1 MSTFIENRS
10 PVTLALLALTSLYT
24 LYHLSIYLIT
34 SHRRNLISRK
44 HGCKSIPSYPHKDP
58 IFGLDIFLENSR
70 LVKDGGFMET
80 VLDRY
85 NRMNAYTYT
94 QLFLG
99 DRVINTAEPE
109 NIKAV
114 LATQFKDFELPPR
127 RKVAFR
133 PTFGH
138 GIFTTDGKEW
148 EASRSLLRP
157 NFTRSQVGDLE
168 TFESHIGKLI
178 ERIPRNGETVDLQQ
192 LFFMLTMDSAT
203 EFLFGTSSGVLG
215 LDMTEERERGVK
227 FQEAFTYVTE
237 RMGIESRVGKLATLF
252 PNKRMDDS
260 IAFVHEYIGKY
271 IRKAIELRKSGFE
284 EGEKAEEGRARY
296 VFLEELA
303 KQNIGKKKIQDELL
317 NILLAGRDTTASLL
331 SYLFYTL
338 ARRKDVFGKLKAE
351 VDALGG
357 ETPSFEYLKSMKYLQ
372 YTLNEILRL
381 HPIVPGNSRTC
392 VNDTT
397 LPVGGG
403 PDQKSPIFVKKG
415 TQINY
420 QVYVM
425 HRRKD
430 LYGEDADEFRP
441 ERWEALRP
449 SWQYLPFNGGPRIC
463 IGQQFALTEAAFTTV
478 RLLQAFKGVEPR
490 DDAPFTDFL
499 TLTAAVRGGVKVA
512 MIPA

>member
-10 PVTLALLALTSLYT
+10 PVTLSLLALTSLYT
-24 LYHLSIYLIT
+24 LYHLTLYLIT
-34 SHRRNLISRK
+34 THRRNLISRK
-44 HGCKSIPSYPHKDP
+44 HGCKPIPSYPHKEP

-70 LVKDGGFMET
+70 LMKTGGFMEA
-80 VLDRY
+80 VQARY
-85 NRMNAYTYT
+85 HRLNTYTYT

-114 LATQFKDFELPPR
+114 LATQFKEFELPPR
-127 RKVAFR
+127 RKNAFR

-148 EASRSLLRP
+148 EASRALLRP

-168 TFESHIGKLI
+168 TFEGHIGKLI
-178 ERIPRNGETVDLQQ
+178 ERIPKGGETVDLQQ

-203 EFLFGTSSGVLG
+203 EFLFGTSSDVLG
-215 LDMTEERERGVK
+215 LGMSGERERGVR
-227 FQEAFTYVTE
+227 FQDAFTYVTE
-237 RMGIESRVGKLATLF
+237 RMGLESRVGRLATLM
-252 PNKRMDDS
+252 PNRRMEES
-260 IAFVHEYIGKY
+260 ISFVHEYIGAY
-271 IRKAIELRKSGFE
+271 IHKAVEMRKEGFE

-303 KQNIGKKKIQDELL
+303 KQNIGEKKVQDELL

-338 ARRKDVFGKLKAE
+338 ARRKDVFAKMKGE
-351 VDALGG
+351 VNALGG
-357 ETPSFEYLKSMKYLQ
+357 ERPTFEQLKSMKYLQ
-372 YTLNEILRL
+372 HTMNESELLPPPIPLYNLETLRMDRLTRFFLVLRL
-381 HPIVPGNSRTC
+381 HPIVPANSRIC
-392 VNDTT
+392 VSDTS

-441 ERWEALRP
+441 ERWETLRP
-449 SWQYLPFNGGPRIC
+449 R
-463 IGQQFALTEAAFTTV
+463 
-478 RLLQAFKGVEPR
+478 
-490 DDAPFTDFL
+490 
-499 TLTAAVRGGVKVA
+499 
-512 MIPA
+512 